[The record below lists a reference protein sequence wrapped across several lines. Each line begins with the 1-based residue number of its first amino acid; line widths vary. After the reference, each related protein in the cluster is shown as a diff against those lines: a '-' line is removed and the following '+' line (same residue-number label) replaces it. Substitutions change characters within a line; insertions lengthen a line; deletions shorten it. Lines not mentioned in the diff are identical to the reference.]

1 MAKITKFAEI
11 PQFTRY
17 PDDHGHTPIRY
28 LKNIV
33 NSAIKDLGL
42 QLCPDFQRGHVW
54 TEVQQIAYVEYVL
67 RGGHSGLDVYFNHP
81 GWKTGEKG
89 EYVCVDG
96 LQRITALLRFVNDQ
110 IPAFGSLYSEFED
123 RLSVTVGIVWHVNTL
138 KTRKEVLTWYV
149 EMNEGG
155 TPHTEAEISRVK
167 KMIAET

>member
-1 MAKITKFAEI
+1 MVKITRFADV

-28 LKNIV
+28 IRDIVDQNIRD
-33 NSAIKDLGL
+33 NNL

-54 TEVQQIAYVEYVL
+54 TEAQQVSYVEYVL
-67 RGGHSGLDVYFNHP
+67 RGGKSGLDVYFNHP

-96 LQRITALLRFVNDQ
+96 LQRITALLRFVDNE
-110 IPAFGSLYSEFED
+110 IPAFGSLYSEFTD
-123 RLSVTVGIVWHVNTL
+123 RLSISVGIVWHVNTL

-149 EMNEGG
+149 EMNDGG
-155 TPHTEAEISRVK
+155 TPHTDAELDRVR
-167 KMIAET
+167 KMIEEA